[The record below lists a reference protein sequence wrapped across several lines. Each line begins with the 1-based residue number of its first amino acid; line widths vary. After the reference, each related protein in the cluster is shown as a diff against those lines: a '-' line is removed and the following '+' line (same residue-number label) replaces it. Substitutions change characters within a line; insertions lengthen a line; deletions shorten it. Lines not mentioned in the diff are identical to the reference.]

1 MKKKI
6 ILAASAA
13 VLMAGC
19 TTTPRD
25 TSQLR
30 SEISE
35 AQAGDFGKCLE
46 NLSNA
51 AVQLG
56 EAKRVL
62 AKAETSRVSDAQYER
77 GLQAASQG
85 ANYRRAAEDVCLRR
99 TARMEREV
107 EAVGGRVA
115 ELERVREIIRGVT
128 FERDSA
134 VLTQSAKTVLN
145 VVANRLIRAP
155 VKVEV
160 AGFTS
165 STGKAEHNLELSQR
179 RAEAVRDYLIRRG
192 VNPDNL
198 TAKGFGMADP
208 IASNETQE
216 GRNAN
221 KRVELHFYV
230 EKK

>member
-1 MKKKI
+1 MKNKI
-6 ILAASAA
+6 IVVVAAAG
-13 VLMAGC
+13 LMVGC

-35 AQAGDFGKCLE
+35 AQSGDFGQCLE

-56 EAKRVL
+56 EAKQVL
-62 AKAETSRVSDAQYER
+62 REAEDSWVTDAEYER
-77 GLQAASQG
+77 GLQAASKG
-85 ANYRRAAEDVCLRR
+85 SSYRRAAEDVCLRR

-134 VLTQSAKTVLN
+134 VLTQSAKTVLD

-165 STGKAEHNLELSQR
+165 STGTPEHNLDLSQR
-179 RAEAVRDYLIRRG
+179 RAEAVRDYLIKRG
-192 VNPDNL
+192 VNADNL

-230 EKK
+230 KK